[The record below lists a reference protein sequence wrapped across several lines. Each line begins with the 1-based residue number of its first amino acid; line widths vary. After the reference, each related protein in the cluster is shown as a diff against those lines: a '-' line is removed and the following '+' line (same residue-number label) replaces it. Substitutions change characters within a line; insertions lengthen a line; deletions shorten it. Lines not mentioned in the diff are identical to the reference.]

1 VNSASLADL
10 LWPLLLRPEVG
21 GEPVVVGLS
30 IYLLAVSA
38 LQEAEMQ
45 VSVQMYFRQFWRD
58 PRLQYDARGQNRM
71 LFGQETLNKI
81 WKPDTFIV
89 NQKSVAGAATN
100 EAETFLRILPSGQQ

>member
-1 VNSASLADL
+1 M
-10 LWPLLLRPEVG
+10 
-21 GEPVVVGLS
+21 VGLS

-71 LFGQETLNKI
+71 LFGQETLNKEI
-81 WKPDTFIV
+81 DSSNIDGKAQSFEKHLKVFAKSSV
-89 NQKSVAGAATN
+89 NVKWCRPRYGS
-100 EAETFLRILPSGQQ
+100 RIPSL